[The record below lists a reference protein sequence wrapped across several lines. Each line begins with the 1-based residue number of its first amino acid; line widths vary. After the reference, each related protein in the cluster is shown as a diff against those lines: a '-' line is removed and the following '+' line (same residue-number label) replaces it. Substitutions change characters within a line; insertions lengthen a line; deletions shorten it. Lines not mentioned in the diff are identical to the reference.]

1 MNTLSSGIRVLG
13 YCDDWNTSPGSTI
26 AFKVSCD
33 GIDSYRARIGRV
45 ICADLDPSG
54 PGFRVDPVERIR
66 PDQIKGRFQHLFPG
80 SYARIDDPDRM
91 SAGQQFSV
99 AALVWPT
106 LPGRG
111 DQTILSHWDDAAAQ
125 GWQLGLDAD
134 GALALEI
141 GGCGKVSCGV
151 PLLYRHWYLVMA
163 HMDFDTGTAGIGQI
177 AMRAIPGIP
186 RVAKA
191 SMRLDSDS
199 TAPGSGVPFLIAAT
213 STRMTG
219 FAAAGAN
226 RFFDGKIERPTV
238 FGTVLELEEADAF
251 VRLSGASLAPA
262 GILASWDFSR
272 QMTSDRIEDVSGNA
286 VHGRTINMPT
296 RAMTGHNWDSS
307 VLCWKNAPEQY
318 GAIHFHS
325 DDIYDCGWETDFTWD
340 VPGDCRS
347 GFYTAI
353 LETDSGD
360 RDYIPFFVRPPA
372 GERTAEVAVIACTA
386 TYLAYA
392 NTHVKVDMV
401 GSEVMSESVNQLS
414 QYELHLHEHRDLGHS
429 TYDHHLDGSGVC
441 YSSRLRPLLTMRPGP
456 YTFNYINDTHLL
468 AWLEHVGQSYDIVTD
483 EDIHARGDD
492 AISGYRAII
501 TLSHPEYTS
510 TRMWDAIDHYQQN
523 GGRHLYLGGN
533 GFYWRVAFHDGFPG
547 ILECRKG
554 ATGVR
559 AWEGEPGEDHMLFTG
574 EPGGLWRTSGRA
586 PQRLVG
592 VGYSSTLFARS
603 THFRRTAASHD
614 PEFAFIFD
622 GIGPEEVIGDFG
634 RRGGGA
640 AGIEIDRWDPDLGS
654 PPNSVVLAT
663 SENVG
668 VDGILSCEEYPIATR
683 GTDGSQHGFVRADM
697 VYFDTPGGGA
707 VFSVGSIA
715 WITSLAHNGF
725 DNNVAQI
732 TGNVLR
738 RFLRPSPNGE

>member
-1 MNTLSSGIRVLG
+1 MNAFASGIRMLG
-13 YCDDWNTSPGSTI
+13 YCDDWHASPGSTI

-33 GIDSYRARIGRV
+33 GIDSYKARIGRV
-45 ICADLDPSG
+45 ICADLDPLG
-54 PGFRVDPVERIR
+54 PGFRIDPVARIR
-66 PDQIKGRFQHLFPG
+66 PDPIKGRFQPAFPG
-80 SYARIDDPDRM
+80 SFARIDDPDRL
-91 SAGQQFSV
+91 SSQRRFSV

-106 LPGRG
+106 RPGRG
-111 DQTILSHWDDAAAQ
+111 EQTILSHWDGAAER

-134 GALALEI
+134 GTLALTI
-141 GGCGKVSCGV
+141 GGCGRVSSGV

-163 HMDFDTGTAGIGQI
+163 SMDFDLGTAMVGQI
-177 AMRAIPGIP
+177 ATRAIPGIP
-186 RVAKA
+186 RTATA
-191 SMRLDSDS
+191 SMELGEGVS
-199 TAPGSGVPFLIAAT
+199 APGSGIPFLIAAT
-213 STRMTG
+213 STGTTCP
-219 FAAAGAN
+219 AAAGAC

-238 FGTVLELEEADAF
+238 FGTVLELEEAEALLRSPGGSP
-251 VRLSGASLAPA
+251 VRS

-272 QMTSDRIEDVSGNA
+272 QMASDRIEDVSGNA
-286 VHGRTINMPT
+286 VHGRTINVPT
-296 RAMTGHNWDSS
+296 RAMTGCSWDSS
-307 VLCWKNAPEQY
+307 VLSWKAAPELY
-318 GAIHFHS
+318 AAIHFHS
-325 DDIYDCGWETDFTWD
+325 DDIYDCGWETDFTWK
-340 VPGDCRS
+340 VPVDCRS
-347 GFYTAI
+347 GYYAAI
-353 LETDSGD
+353 LEADGGD
-360 RDYIPFFVRPPA
+360 RDYIPFFVRPRA
-372 GERTAEVAVIACTA
+372 GERTADVAVIACTA

-401 GSEVMSESVNQLS
+401 GSEVMAESVNQLS
-414 QYELHLHEHRDLGHS
+414 QHELHLHEHRELGHS

-441 YSSRLRPLLTMRPGP
+441 YSSRLRPMLTMRPGP

-468 AWLEHVGQSYDIVTD
+468 AWLEHIGQPYDVITD
-483 EDIHARGDD
+483 EDIHARGVD
-492 AISGYRAII
+492 AISDYRAII

-510 TRMWDAIDHYQQN
+510 TNMWDAFDSYQQN

-574 EPGGLWRTSGRA
+574 EPGGLWRSSGRA

-592 VGYSSTLFARS
+592 VGYSSTMFARS
-603 THFRRTAASHD
+603 TYYRRTAASHD

-668 VDGILSCEEYPIATR
+668 IDGILSCEEYPIATR
-683 GTDGSQHGFVRADM
+683 GTDGSQHGFVRADL
-697 VYFDTPGGGA
+697 VYFETPGGGA
-707 VFSVGSIA
+707 VFSAGSIT
-715 WITSLAHNGF
+715 WITSLAHDGF
-725 DNNVAQI
+725 DNNVARI
-732 TGNVLR
+732 TGNVLQ
-738 RFLRPSPNGE
+738 RFLRPHEEDE